1 MNNAQ
6 VILDVS
12 FVHFDMPLK
21 AFYFHAYIAFQTSVK
36 VRFIYI
42 RISLIKSIQAIFH
55 LSVSSLMPFDTDN
68 DTDGVISGDDYG
80 DKW

>member
-55 LSVSSLMPFDTDN
+55 LSVSSLMPFDTD
-68 DTDGVISGDDYG
+68 GVISGNGYG
-80 DKW
+80 DKWQ